1 MHLLLL
7 LLLQVQLNC
16 IRYDFVFMKC
26 INYFSSHVLGASS
39 GLQTPM
45 PSSTLLLPLLLLLLR
60 STQMQ
65 RRRDAHK
72 NAAKIKTHTLFAVI
86 VLVVVSR
93 ALVVVA
99 VLIARPTASTF
110 RFSLVLVVI

>member
-1 MHLLLL
+1 
-7 LLLQVQLNC
+7 
-16 IRYDFVFMKC
+16 
-26 INYFSSHVLGASS
+26 
-39 GLQTPM
+39 
-45 PSSTLLLPLLLLLLR
+45 
-60 STQMQ
+60 MQ
-65 RRRDAHK
+65 RRRDARK

>member
-1 MHLLLL
+1 MQF

-45 PSSTLLLPLLLLLLR
+45 PMSTLLLPLPLLLLLLR

-65 RRRDAHK
+65 RRRDARK
-72 NAAKIKTHTLFAVI
+72 NAA
-86 VLVVVSR
+86 
-93 ALVVVA
+93 
-99 VLIARPTASTF
+99 
-110 RFSLVLVVI
+110 

>member
-39 GLQTPM
+39 GLRTPNSDAVVDAVA
-45 PSSTLLLPLLLLLLR
+45 PVAAAAAAVDADATS
-60 STQMQ
+60 Q
-65 RRRDAHK
+65 RR
-72 NAAKIKTHTLFAVI
+72 
-86 VLVVVSR
+86 SQEC
-93 ALVVVA
+93 
-99 VLIARPTASTF
+99 S
-110 RFSLVLVVI
+110 